1 MVALK
6 QNVVALPDIAASS
19 PLSWEYVKDAY
30 CSYFMSDP
38 MVTACLVIYIIITLF
53 IIVFLLQ
60 PKAARTWTRTSR
72 HTGRRDEDAASDGTT
87 EIADLHCSPIVATRD
102 DSPPHTT
109 DTAHRAAQSHLMPQL
124 PRKSDNIVLHP
135 SAMAHGSAAILYVT
149 DTDASDHLIDSLG
162 AAGLAVISCPPGKDA
177 VRQVAVTKYDLVVI
191 DTLVAEAARLCATR
205 LLEALPAKP
214 VMPVLIVAASPGQT
228 LNLAATNARI
238 DYIFKPFD
246 DNFMVAKVN
255 LMIAQR
261 NSSKHGGSDATR
273 APSLPYDKHME
284 QLVESLPTVV
294 DDIHHKSQQQSLSN
308 MELHSG
314 VITTLGE
321 DAAQTLHADLNS
333 AEPLSDE
340 IKKTA
345 DKVDE
350 LLRLCATVKPPK
362 PQK

>member
-1 MVALK
+1 MVALE

-19 PLSWEYVKDAY
+19 SFTWAYVKDAY

-38 MVTACLVIYIIITLF
+38 KIAVCLILYIIITLF
-53 IIVFLLQ
+53 IIAFLLQ
-60 PKAARTWTRTSR
+60 PKAARTWSR
-72 HTGRRDEDAASDGTT
+72 ISSRLGKRDLVDASDSSV
-87 EIADLHCSPIVATRD
+87 EFADLHCSPIVATKED
-102 DSPPHTT
+102 ETPHTADRT
-109 DTAHRAAQSHLMPQL
+109 HRATQSHVMPQL
-124 PRKSDNIVLHP
+124 PRRSDNIVLHP
-135 SAMAHGSAAILYVT
+135 SPMVHGSAAVLYVT
-149 DTDASDHLIDSLG
+149 DTDSSDHLIDSLG

-177 VRQVAVTKYDLVVI
+177 ARQVTVTKYDLVVI
-191 DTLVAEAARLCATR
+191 DTLVAEVARLCATR

-228 LNLAATNARI
+228 LNLAATNVRI

-246 DNFMVAKVN
+246 DNFLVAKVN

-261 NSSKHGGSDATR
+261 NSPKAGGSDATKE
-273 APSLPYDKHME
+273 PLLPYDKHME

-294 DDIHHKSQQQSLSN
+294 DEIHHKSQQQSLSN
-308 MELHSG
+308 IELHSG

-321 DAAQTLHADLNS
+321 DAARSLHAELNS